1 MIKYGTETYQ
11 VYVRQWKFPGGEV
24 GVNINP
30 IRRTPQWGPDAVMD
44 YTVMAQLQNSDDV
57 MALLMTVDAMRR
69 CYSIGRLTLKMA
81 YVPYGRQDRVC
92 NDGEALSIS
101 VFAQLI
107 NSCGFDE
114 VVIIDP
120 HSEAQGAAIRNS
132 RVINVEDLIK
142 MTPHRN
148 FADHYIVAPDAG
160 AYKKAHKVAKAV
172 GALGVITANK
182 VRNLSDGKI
191 TSVTL
196 DADVTD
202 KKLLVV
208 DDICDGGG
216 TFVMLRE
223 ALDCKPESVKLW
235 ITHGIF
241 SKGPEIVT
249 DIYDEVFTTNSF
261 RSDLAGLGISN
272 LKIREVV

>member
-1 MIKYGTETYQ
+1 MIKYYHNGNSHNVT
-11 VYVRQWKFPGGEV
+11 QWKFPGGEV

-30 IRRTPQWGPDAVMD
+30 VRSLDTWGHAVEHE
-44 YTVMAQLQNSDDV
+44 VVVVAQLQNSDDV

-142 MTPHRN
+142 MIRHRN

-191 TSVTL
+191 ISVTL

-208 DDICDGGG
+208 DDIVDGGG

-272 LKIREVV
+272 LKILEVV

>member
-1 MIKYGTETYQ
+1 MIKYQNDRTLIH
-11 VYVRQWKFPGGEV
+11 VLQWTFPGGEV

-30 IRRTPQWGPDAVMD
+30 VRELTEWNGDKTHDFTIT
-44 YTVMAQLQNSDDV
+44 AQLQNSDDV

-69 CYSIGRLTLKMA
+69 CYNIGRLSLKLA

-120 HSEAQGAAIRNS
+120 HSEAQAAAIHNS
-132 RVINVEDLIK
+132 RVRNVEDLIK
-142 MTPHRN
+142 MIPHRN

-191 TSVTL
+191 ISVTL

-208 DDICDGGG
+208 DDIVDGGG

-261 RSDLAGLGISN
+261 HSDLATLEIPN
-272 LKIREVV
+272 LKILEVV